1 MNYEKV
7 KLFLAFS
14 GLLEDLTLEQ
24 EDYIADEMKTYFTNE
39 ELREIH
45 DMLENSKVEFEEL
58 VKNFIQDF
66 KNVLFK

>member
-7 KLFLAFS
+7 KLFLAFN
-14 GLLEDLTLEQ
+14 GLLEELTSEQ
-24 EDYIADEMKTYFTNE
+24 EDYIADEMKTYFSNE

-45 DMLENSKVEFEEL
+45 NMLENSEVEFEEL

>member
-7 KLFLAFS
+7 KLFLAFN

-24 EDYIADEMKTYFTNE
+24 EDYIVDEMKTYFSNE

-45 DMLENSKVEFEEL
+45 NILENSEVEFEEL

>member
-7 KLFLAFS
+7 KLFLAFN
-14 GLLEDLTLEQ
+14 GLLEDLTLDQ
-24 EDYIADEMKTYFTNE
+24 EDYITDEMKTYFSNE

-45 DMLENSKVEFEEL
+45 NMLENSELEFEEL

>member
-7 KLFLAFS
+7 KLFLAFN

-24 EDYIADEMKTYFTNE
+24 EDYIADEMKAYFSNG

-45 DMLENSKVEFEEL
+45 NMLENSEVEFEEL